1 MPSPPSSKSRGDPDS
16 TAVTAAFVTLA
27 VLLSIVAASA
37 CLLLGR
43 LDNRLGGDMLADP
56 RNGLQQHLQRWLGID
71 HLHHH
76 LRRQENLMAQVIDL
90 LNGLIAQDTA
100 ASAAQATS
108 FHNIDAAIADLRQA
122 VANQGEATP
131 EVQAAVDKLS
141 AGFASL
147 QKAAED
153 EGKLY
158 EPADNGD
165 QPVVT
170 PPADGGDTPVDNGG
184 DVPDNGDTGDV
195 PPVVENRKR

>member
-1 MPSPPSSKSRGDPDS
+1 MLLDPKS
-16 TAVTAAFVTLA
+16 F
-27 VLLSIVAASA
+27 
-37 CLLLGR
+37 LGQR
-43 LDNRLGGDMLADP
+43 I
-56 RNGLQQHLQRWLGID
+56 QHWLGID
-71 HLHHH
+71 HIHHH
-76 LRRQENLMAQVIDL
+76 LRRQENTMAQVIDL

-108 FHNIDAAIADLRQA
+108 FHNIDAAFADLRQA
-122 VANQGEATP
+122 VADQGEATP

-158 EPADNGD
+158 EAPDNGD
-165 QPVVT
+165 QGGDT

-184 DVPDNGDTGDV
+184 DVP
-195 PPVVENRKR
+195 PVVNARR

>member
-1 MPSPPSSKSRGDPDS
+1 MNDRLPPPA
-16 TAVTAAFVTLA
+16 AVTVAVFVTLA
-27 VLLSIVAASA
+27 ALLTIIAASA
-37 CLLLGR
+37 CPLLGR
-43 LDNRLGGDMLADP
+43 LDNRLGGEMLADP
-56 RNGLQQHLQRWLGID
+56 RNGLQQHIQRWLGID

-108 FHNIDAAIADLRQA
+108 FHNIDAAIADLKAA

-158 EPADNGD
+158 QPADNGD
-165 QPVVT
+165 QGGDT

-195 PPVVENRKR
+195 PVVESRKR

>member
-1 MPSPPSSKSRGDPDS
+1 
-16 TAVTAAFVTLA
+16 
-27 VLLSIVAASA
+27 VLV
-37 CLLLGR
+37 
-43 LDNRLGGDMLADP
+43 DP
-56 RNGLQQHLQRWLGID
+56 RAALSDRVRQWLGID

-108 FHNIDAAIADLRQA
+108 FHNIDAAFADLKQA
-122 VANQGEATP
+122 VADQGEASP

-158 EPADNGD
+158 APADDSGD
-165 QPVVT
+165 QGGDT
-170 PPADGGDTPVDNGG
+170 PPADGGDTPDQPVDDGDNGG
-184 DVPDNGDTGDV
+184 DVP
-195 PPVVENRKR
+195 PVVNARR

>member
-1 MPSPPSSKSRGDPDS
+1 MNDRLPPPA
-16 TAVTAAFVTLA
+16 AVTVAVFVTLA
-27 VLLSIVAASA
+27 ALLTIIAASA
-37 CLLLGR
+37 CPLLGR
-43 LDNRLGGDMLADP
+43 LDNRLGGEMLADP
-56 RNGLQQHLQRWLGID
+56 RNGLQQHIQRWLGID

-108 FHNIDAAIADLRQA
+108 FHNIDAAIADLKAA

-158 EPADNGD
+158 QPADNNGD

-195 PPVVENRKR
+195 PVVESRKR

>member
-1 MPSPPSSKSRGDPDS
+1 
-16 TAVTAAFVTLA
+16 VTAAFVTLA
-27 VLLSIVAASA
+27 VLLTIIAASA

-56 RNGLQQHLQRWLGID
+56 RTGLQQHLQRWLGTD

-76 LRRQENLMAQVIDL
+76 LRRIEARMSEMTDL
-90 LNGLIAQDTA
+90 LHGLLQQEAD

-108 FHNIDAAIADLRQA
+108 FHNIDVAFQELKTAIANGD
-122 VANQGEATP
+122 VTP
-131 EVQAAVDKLS
+131 EVQDAADKLS

-153 EGKLY
+153 EGRLY
-158 EPADNGD
+158 APADDNGD

-184 DVPDNGDTGDV
+184 DVPDSGDTGDA